1 MIESIGFSYIGTLFI
16 LMLTIP
22 NLMWTKKQPQYY
34 ESKNENKLLL
44 VFERVGQVCVT
55 TLAILTKKFNPDK
68 IDIWILWLVIA
79 FIIMIIYECWW
90 IRYFN
95 SKRTLVDFYSSFLNP
110 QDLVFDIGANYGGR
124 TTIFLAIETE
134 YFSSPYL

>member
-79 FIIMIIYECWW
+79 FIIMIIYECW
-90 IRYFN
+90 
-95 SKRTLVDFYSSFLNP
+95 
-110 QDLVFDIGANYGGR
+110 
-124 TTIFLAIETE
+124 
-134 YFSSPYL
+134 